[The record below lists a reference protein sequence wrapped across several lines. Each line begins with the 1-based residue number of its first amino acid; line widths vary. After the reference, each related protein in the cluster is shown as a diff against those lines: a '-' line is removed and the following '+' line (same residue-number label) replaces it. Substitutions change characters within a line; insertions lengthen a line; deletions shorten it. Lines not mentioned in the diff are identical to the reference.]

1 MSHEV
6 FSLDE
11 LARHL
16 GRDRR
21 EIEKL
26 ANRGRLP
33 GRRVG
38 SSWVFHQAEVTR
50 WLEQE
55 MREYSNAEL
64 RSVERSQKSDEFCHL
79 LPVSALM
86 TVDTVQVPLEA
97 RNKRAVLECLIE
109 VAGRSSSIWSPSDLL
124 KAVQQ
129 REEIFATAYE
139 GGVAIPHP
147 RNPLPDA
154 HSDSII
160 VFGRT
165 YSGIPFGAPHGG
177 LTDLFFLVL
186 CRDSRAHLQIVAR
199 LGRMFQLPN
208 FLDGLREQEDAS
220 STYDYIVAADRLV
233 AQQDGPH

>member
-33 GRRVG
+33 GRKVG
-38 SSWVFHQAEVTR
+38 SNWVFHQTEVTR
-50 WLEQE
+50 WLELE
-55 MREYSNAEL
+55 MKEYSNLEL
-64 RSVERSQKSDEFCHL
+64 RGVERSQKSEEFCHL

-97 RNKRAVLECLIE
+97 RNKRAVLESLIE

-147 RNPLPDA
+147 RNPLPEA
-154 HSDSII
+154 HSDSLI

-165 YSGIPFGAPHGG
+165 FSGIPFGAPHGE

-208 FLDGLREQEDAS
+208 FLDGLRDCDDAES
-220 STYDYIVAADRLV
+220 AYDYILAADQKVMDQGGL
-233 AQQDGPH
+233 H